1 MTDLL
6 KIEWLKVKAYRTFW
20 ILSGLFLIGVPLIC
34 WAYESILLN
43 ANQMISAYL
52 SSFSFP
58 KVWETAA
65 WLGSWMS
72 PVMGILLI
80 ISLTNENNFRTVR
93 QNIIDGWSREQF
105 FFAKY
110 GTMIS
115 AAIFMTAVMA
125 LTSLFFGLK
134 SGRGSV
140 GDGTEFIWYAFV
152 QNMTYL
158 SLAFFLGIYMRRAGI
173 AIAIY
178 VMYAYIGEMA
188 LMGLLEFKVKFHSSV
203 FLPLECT
210 DRLIPGDSGIVR
222 NLVREGG
229 APPSKATL
237 QLIAFGWIILFG
249 LLGWRKMKKS
259 DI

>member
-52 SSFSFP
+52 ASFSFP
-58 KVWETAA
+58 KVWETSA
-65 WLGSWMS
+65 WLGSWMT
-72 PVMGILLI
+72 PVMGILMI
-80 ISLTNENNFRTVR
+80 ISLTNENNFRTIR
-93 QNIIDGWSREQF
+93 QNIIDGWGREQY

-110 GTMIS
+110 GTMVS
-115 AAIFMTAVMA
+115 AALFMTAVMA
-125 LTSLFFGLK
+125 LTALFFGLK
-134 SGRGSV
+134 SGQGSA
-140 GDGTEFIWYAFV
+140 GDGVAFIWYAFV

-188 LMGLLEFKVKFHSSV
+188 IVALLEFKVKFHSSV
-203 FLPLECT
+203 ILPLECT
-210 DRLIPGDSGIVR
+210 DRLIPGDSGMIR
-222 NLVREGG
+222 NLVRQGG
-229 APPSKATL
+229 EPPTKATL
-237 QLIAFGWIILFG
+237 QLIAFFWTALFG
-249 LLGWRKMKKS
+249 FLGWRKMKHS